1 MPANPTG
8 YSTPLITDTSD
19 KSVSDWERHAAPRY
33 KIELH
38 SSVLIT
44 AIGSCADD
52 KESCLVLQAQMLDV
66 SISGLGLIV
75 SNADMKE
82 LIKLGK
88 DSVMRLLLPLP
99 KKAIELEA
107 VPVRYQQLDKNDAN
121 KVLIGAQIRNMNGS
135 DRILFMQFIR
145 EGEALQRKI

>member
-1 MPANPTG
+1 M
-8 YSTPLITDTSD
+8 STPNNYSMPLLKNAS
-19 KSVSDWERHAAPRY
+19 KEPVVNFERRIAPRY

-44 AIGSCADD
+44 AIGSSADD
-52 KESCLVLQAQMLDV
+52 KEPCLVFQAQMLDI

-107 VPVRYQQLDKNDAN
+107 VPTRYQQLDKNDAE
-121 KVLIGAQIRNMNGS
+121 KVLIGAQITDMNGS

>member
-1 MPANPTG
+1 MNTPNG
-8 YSTPLITDTSD
+8 YSMPLIKNASEELIA
-19 KSVSDWERHAAPRY
+19 DWERRAAPRY

-44 AIGSCADD
+44 AFGSSADD
-52 KESCLVLQAQMLDV
+52 KESCLVLQGQMLDV

-75 SNADMKE
+75 SNADIKE

-107 VPVRYQQLDKNDAN
+107 VPVRYQQLDKKDAD
-121 KVLIGAQIRNMNGS
+121 KVLIGALIRDMNGS